1 MMGNIN
7 YEHTS
12 IFIEDLLN
20 DTDFI
25 DIRKYAIEN
34 NVPIMNSQTKEFIIS
49 VLEIAKP
56 RRILELGTAIGYSSL
71 CFKKYTDADITTIE
85 LDKNTA
91 EIAKRNFEKYNV
103 NVNLINDNAM
113 KALRTIDQGFDF
125 VFIDANKSRY
135 LDYFKIT
142 SKLLN
147 KDGIIIA
154 DNVLFRGEVCNDN
167 IMEKRKNTLVK
178 RLRNFLAYITDLEDF
193 KTSIIPIGDG
203 LTLSVRR
210 DNDR

>member
-1 MMGNIN
+1 MGNIN
-7 YEHTS
+7 YEYTS
-12 IFIEDLLN
+12 LFIEDLLN
-20 DTDFI
+20 DTDFV
-25 DIRKYAIEN
+25 DLRKYAVEN
-34 NVPIMNSQTKEFIIS
+34 DVPIMNSQTKELIIS
-49 VLEIAKP
+49 ILQIAKP
-56 RRILELGTAIGYSSL
+56 KKILEIGTAIGYSSL
-71 CFKKYTDADITTIE
+71 CFKKYTGADITTIE
-85 LDKNTA
+85 LDTATA
-91 EIAKRNFEKYNV
+91 EIARNNFKKYNV
-103 NVNLINDNAM
+103 NVNLINDDAM

-147 KDGIIIA
+147 KGGIIIA
-154 DNVLFRGEVCNDN
+154 DNVLFRGEVCNDD

-178 RLRNFLAYITDLEDF
+178 RLRNFLAYITDLEEF
-193 KTSIIPIGDG
+193 TTSVIPIGDG

>member
-1 MMGNIN
+1 MGNIN

>member
-1 MMGNIN
+1 MGNIN
-7 YEHTS
+7 YEYTS
-12 IFIEDLLN
+12 LFIEDLLN
-20 DTDFI
+20 DTDFV
-25 DIRKYAIEN
+25 DLRKYAIEN
-34 NVPIMNSQTKEFIIS
+34 DVPIMNSQTKELIIS
-49 VLEIAKP
+49 ILQIAKP
-56 RRILELGTAIGYSSL
+56 KKILEIGTAIGYSSL
-71 CFKKYTDADITTIE
+71 CFKKYTGADITTIE
-85 LDKNTA
+85 LDTA
-91 EIAKRNFEKYNV
+91 TADIAINNFKKYNV
-103 NVNLINDNAM
+103 NVNLINDDAM
-113 KALRTIDQGFDF
+113 KALRNIDQGFDF

-147 KDGIIIA
+147 KGGIIIA
-154 DNVLFRGEVCNDN
+154 DNVLFRGEVCNDD

-193 KTSIIPIGDG
+193 TTSVIPIGDG

>member
-1 MMGNIN
+1 MGNIN
-7 YEHTS
+7 YEYTS
-12 IFIEDLLN
+12 LFIKDLLN
-20 DTDFI
+20 DTDFV
-25 DIRKYAIEN
+25 DLKKYAIEN
-34 NVPIMNSQTKEFIIS
+34 DVPIMNSQTKELITSI
-49 VLEIAKP
+49 LQIAKP
-56 RRILELGTAIGYSSL
+56 KKILEIGTAIGYSSL
-71 CFKKYTDADITTIE
+71 CFKKYTGADITTIE
-85 LDKNTA
+85 LDTATA
-91 EIAKRNFEKYNV
+91 EIARKNFKKYNV
-103 NVNLINDNAM
+103 NVNLINDDAM

-147 KDGIIIA
+147 KGGIIIA
-154 DNVLFRGEVCNDN
+154 DNVLFRGEVCNDD

-178 RLRNFLAYITDLEDF
+178 RLRNFLAYITDLEEF
-193 KTSIIPIGDG
+193 TTSVIPIGDG

>member
-1 MMGNIN
+1 MGNIN
-7 YEHTS
+7 YEYTS
-12 IFIEDLLN
+12 VFIEDLLN
-20 DTDFI
+20 DTDFV
-25 DIRKYAIEN
+25 DLRKYAIEN
-34 NVPIMNSQTKEFIIS
+34 DVPIMNSQTKELIIS
-49 VLEIAKP
+49 ILQIAKP
-56 RRILELGTAIGYSSL
+56 KKILEIGTAIGYSSL
-71 CFKKYTDADITTIE
+71 CFKKYTGADITTIE
-85 LDKNTA
+85 LDTATA
-91 EIAKRNFEKYNV
+91 EIARNNFKKYNV
-103 NVNLINDNAM
+103 NVNLINDDAM

-147 KDGIIIA
+147 KGGIIIA
-154 DNVLFRGEVCNDN
+154 DNVLFRGEVCNDD

-178 RLRNFLAYITDLEDF
+178 RLRNFLAYITDLEEF
-193 KTSIIPIGDG
+193 TTSVIPIGDG

>member
-1 MMGNIN
+1 MGNIN
-7 YEHTS
+7 YEYTS
-12 IFIEDLLN
+12 LFIEDLLD
-20 DTDFI
+20 DTDFV
-25 DIRKYAIEN
+25 DLRKYAIEN
-34 NVPIMNSQTKEFIIS
+34 DVPIMNSQTKELIIS
-49 VLEIAKP
+49 ILQIAKP
-56 RRILELGTAIGYSSL
+56 KKILEIGTAIGYSSL
-71 CFKKYTDADITTIE
+71 CFKKYTGADITTIE
-85 LDKNTA
+85 LDKATA
-91 EIAKRNFEKYNV
+91 GIARENFKKYNV
-103 NVNLINDNAM
+103 NVNLINDDAM

-147 KDGIIIA
+147 KGGIIIA
-154 DNVLFRGEVCNDN
+154 DNVLFRGEVCNDD

-178 RLRNFLAYITDLEDF
+178 RLRNFLAYITDLEEF
-193 KTSIIPIGDG
+193 TTSVIPIGDG

>member
-1 MMGNIN
+1 MGNIN

-103 NVNLINDNAM
+103 NVNLINDNAI

>member
-1 MMGNIN
+1 MGNIN

-91 EIAKRNFEKYNV
+91 EIAKKNFEKYNV